1 MSQAAARSGK
11 PAGRAA
17 RAAPAR
23 ELRARGKLTR
33 RRLLDAGAQA
43 FAARGFYATRV
54 DDIVKLAETS
64 HGTFYLY
71 FSNKEELFSALAAEV
86 AEAMQEHAA
95 SMQPLAPD
103 AEGRAALRAWIAD
116 LSQLYDQYGPVIRAW
131 TEAEIGASEFG
142 ITTRTIRHYE
152 DEGLLSPRREGQN
165 RLFSPRDRVRL
176 KLALRGKRLG
186 FSLSEI
192 RELFDLYDL
201 ARDEK
206 RQLEQF
212 LTKLEK
218 RRALLVQQREDI
230 EVMLNE
236 IAFFEIQCRK
246 LLAADLAKPA
256 APAQSAA

>member
-1 MSQAAARSGK
+1 MSASHTIT
-11 PAGRAA
+11 
-17 RAAPAR
+17 
-23 ELRARGKLTR
+23 ELA
-33 RRLLDAGAQA
+33 
-43 FAARGFYATRV
+43 
-54 DDIVKLAETS
+54 
-64 HGTFYLY
+64 
-71 FSNKEELFSALAAEV
+71 N
-86 AEAMQEHAA
+86 
-95 SMQPLAPD
+95 
-103 AEGRAALRAWIAD
+103 
-116 LSQLYDQYGPVIRAW
+116 
-131 TEAEIGASEFG
+131 EFG

-186 FSLSEI
+186 FSLAEI

-246 LLAADLAKPA
+246 LLAADPANPA
-256 APAQSAA
+256 ATAQSAA

>member
-1 MSQAAARSGK
+1 MSAIHTIT
-11 PAGRAA
+11 
-17 RAAPAR
+17 
-23 ELRARGKLTR
+23 EL
-33 RRLLDAGAQA
+33 
-43 FAARGFYATRV
+43 
-54 DDIVKLAETS
+54 
-64 HGTFYLY
+64 
-71 FSNKEELFSALAAEV
+71 
-86 AEAMQEHAA
+86 
-95 SMQPLAPD
+95 
-103 AEGRAALRAWIAD
+103 
-116 LSQLYDQYGPVIRAW
+116 
-131 TEAEIGASEFG
+131 ASEFG

-206 RQLEQF
+206 GQLEQF

-236 IAFFEIQCRK
+236 IAFFESQCRK
-246 LLAADLAKPA
+246 LLAADLAKSPA
-256 APAQSAA
+256 TAQSAA